1 LRAAIKLSRRAS
13 VYAGEMLIATA
24 AAAALV
30 ATSLAA
36 GAMAPV
42 TMPAPP
48 PIVVTVS
55 VADDVPPSL
64 VALTVAEAEAIFRTA
79 GISFIWR
86 FGPPALT
93 TLTVAIGNERGVR
106 QGTVTAL
113 GWIVF
118 EDGRPDQQIYLSYA
132 NAQQFLFDARAVVG
146 NVLTMPNAEKEMMLG
161 RTMGRALAHE
171 LGHYLLASKVHTQ
184 KGLMKAV
191 RSAQEF
197 FSSDRRRFQLEP
209 VQRLQIA
216 TRLRADEVIAS
227 RRTPGSRRARGG
239 TSQ

>member
-1 LRAAIKLSRRAS
+1 
-13 VYAGEMLIATA
+13 MLIATGA
-24 AAAALV
+24 AAVLV

-36 GAMAPV
+36 GAAAPA
-42 TMPAPP
+42 TLPAPP
-48 PIVVTVS
+48 PIVVNVS
-55 VADDVPPSL
+55 VAENVPASL
-64 VALTVAEAEAIFRTA
+64 VAVTVAETEAIFKSA

-86 FGPPALT
+86 YGPPSLT
-93 TLTVAIGNERGVR
+93 MLTVAIGNQRGMPKDSVMP
-106 QGTVTAL
+106 L

-132 NAQQFLFDARAVVG
+132 NAHQFLLDARSVVG
-146 NVLTMPNAEKEMMLG
+146 TVTNMPRAEREAMIG

-171 LGHYLLASKVHTQ
+171 LGHYLLATKVHTQ

-197 FSSDRRRFQLEP
+197 FSNDRGRFQLEP

-216 TRLRADEVIAS
+216 TRLRAEAVVAS
-227 RRTPGSRRARGG
+227 RNPGSGRVRGG
-239 TSQ
+239 ISQ